1 MANSNHSLVL
11 NMEND
16 FGTQSHLMVDTALEL
31 SVTTGDT
38 YRDKDNLT

>member
-16 FGTQSHLMVDTALEL
+16 SGTQSHLMVDTTLEL

-38 YRDKDNLT
+38 YRDNDNLT